1 VIVYWGLLGI
11 VTMLVTLTANASVA
25 PITGISSGI
34 GQAAALV
41 VFVAH
46 APLLADLVGFMA
58 IVLSIKFVIWV
69 LTKLHLLGGA

>member
-1 VIVYWGLLGI
+1 MIVYWALSGVVSLL
-11 VTMLVTLTANASVA
+11 VQFTAGFSVS

-41 VFVAH
+41 LFVCH

-58 IVLSIKFVIWV
+58 VVLGIKLVLWV

>member
-1 VIVYWGLLGI
+1 MIVYFALLGI
-11 VTMLVTLTANASVA
+11 LTMLVTLTAGVSVA
-25 PITGISSGI
+25 PIVGISSGI

-58 IVLSIKFVIWV
+58 VVLGIKFIIWV

>member
-1 VIVYWGLLGI
+1 MIVYWFLVGI
-11 VTMLVTLTANASVA
+11 ATMLVSLTSNLSVA

-41 VFVAH
+41 VFVCH
-46 APLLADLVGFMA
+46 APLLALLVGFMA
-58 IVLSIKFVIWV
+58 VILGIKFVIWL